1 MDIQVNLKPNQSLT
15 PEKAVSILNKCDKS
29 CYVYCWFVGPKR
41 LPSHGAQFMTEK
53 LILPLLERHEIC
65 LYSIEAWSF
74 AVLFNALSFDTDMIR
89 VIKSLNHPSLKG
101 ESSFEFFNWLA
112 SRNYQNGLLKEAICK
127 KFSSEEWLI
136 NISDKFQALGITISD
151 FYHQES
157 TLLDCLKDWDLIKA
171 YSCLQFLEGYFL
183 VSQRVSKA
191 LVNQEKEVNVGFL
204 LPGGE
209 GKYYRDLSDTLRQW
223 LPLDLGEQV
232 NQLKIR
238 IDFLFFKYRNNSD
251 TRPYLSKEGNYIS
264 IEEMKKLFDF
274 EK

>member
-1 MDIQVNLKPNQSLT
+1 MNIQVNLKPNQSLT
-15 PEKAVSILNKCDKS
+15 SEKAISILNNFGKS
-29 CYVYCWFVGPKR
+29 SYVYCWFVGPKG
-41 LPSHGAQFMTEK
+41 LPRHGAQFMIEK
-53 LILPLLERHEIC
+53 LILPLLENHDIC

-74 AVLFNALSFDTDMIR
+74 DTLYNALTFDTDMIR
-89 VIKSLNHPSLKG
+89 AIKSLNHPSLKG

-112 SRNYQNGLLKEAICK
+112 SPTFQNGPLKEAICK
-127 KFSSEEWLI
+127 KFSSEDWLI
-136 NISDKFQALGITISD
+136 NISDKFQPLGMTISD
-151 FYHQES
+151 FYNQEP

-183 VSQRVSKA
+183 IRQRISKA
-191 LVNQEKEVNVGFL
+191 LCLHEKEVNVVFL

-209 GKYYRDLSDTLRQW
+209 GKYYKNLPDILRQW

-232 NQLKIR
+232 NGLEIR
-238 IDFLFFKYRNNSD
+238 VDFLFFKYRSNAD

-264 IEEMKKLFDF
+264 SEEMKKLFDF